1 MKTMIGIPCMD
12 KVDTRFVT
20 SLMGMKRVGETH
32 INFKVCSLIYDS
44 RNQICA
50 DAIEAGADRILWID
64 SDMRFDPDAMERLSA
79 DMDETGAEYV
89 SGIFFGRSE
98 KCPPVIYRSIEPP
111 EFQANGMPKGRIDN
125 FDPYPKDSL
134 FDVAGSG
141 FGFAMTSV
149 DLIRRVWDKYGPPF
163 SPYSWCGEDLSF
175 CYRVRRMGVKMLCDS
190 RVKVGHLG
198 QAEYNERTYESRK
211 KGAGG

>member
-12 KVDTRFVT
+12 MIHTRFVS

-32 INFKVCSLIYDS
+32 INFKVSSMIYDS
-44 RNQICA
+44 RNLICA

-89 SGIFFGRSE
+89 CGIFFGRNE
-98 KCPPVIYRSIEPP
+98 KCEPVIYKDIKPP
-111 EFQANGMPKGRIDN
+111 AMINDVPVNRLTR

-134 FDVAGSG
+134 FDIAGSG
-141 FGFAMTSV
+141 FGFVMTSV
-149 DLIRRVWDKYGPPF
+149 DLIRRVWNEFGPPF
-163 SPYSWCGEDLSF
+163 SQYPWCGEDLSF
-175 CYRVRRMGVKMLCDS
+175 CYRVGQMGVRMLCDS

-198 QAEYNERTYESRK
+198 QAEYNEKTYEALRK
-211 KGAGG
+211 RAGG